1 MNSLPTLGE
10 SVSELSHFI
19 PELSHFAE
27 VKRLPEDVK
36 KSWLKSTF
44 KYIKNIFN
52 KHNFIMNDPDNGDP
66 VTPCIYVY
74 KSKV

>member
-19 PELSHFAE
+19 PELRNFAE

-36 KSWLKSTF
+36 KACLKATL
-44 KYIKNIFN
+44 KYIKHIQQPYIYN
-52 KHNFIMNDPDNGDP
+52 K
-66 VTPCIYVY
+66 
-74 KSKV
+74 